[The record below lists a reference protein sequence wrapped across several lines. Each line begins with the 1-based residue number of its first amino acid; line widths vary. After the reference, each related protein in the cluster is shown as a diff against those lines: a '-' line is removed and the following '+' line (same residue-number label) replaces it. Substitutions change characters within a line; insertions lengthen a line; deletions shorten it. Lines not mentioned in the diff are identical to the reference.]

1 MLSTLSIIRKI
12 NNNNYNGY
20 GKKKVNKELS
30 SEDILHPETV
40 LDYFES
46 KRLEKIKTEE
56 PLGDNELKTGQATTK
71 S

>member
-1 MLSTLSIIRKI
+1 M
-12 NNNNYNGY
+12 
-20 GKKKVNKELS
+20 KKKVHKELS

-56 PLGDNELKTGQATTK
+56 PLGDNELKTRQATTK